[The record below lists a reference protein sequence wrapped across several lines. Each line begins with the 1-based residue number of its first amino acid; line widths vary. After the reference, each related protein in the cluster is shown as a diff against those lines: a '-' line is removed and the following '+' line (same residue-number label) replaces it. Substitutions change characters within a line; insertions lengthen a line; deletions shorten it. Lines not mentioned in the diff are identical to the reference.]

1 MDDIKLHHAQIGVF
15 NPGRLS
21 DQEIEKSF
29 VARQKLFD
37 YLLNKITQ
45 EDNGSIPQQY
55 LLIGQRGIGKSTLLN
70 RIAVELRKAPHN
82 KSYIAL
88 SFPEEQYNVDGLG
101 KFWLNC
107 MDALADALDKDNNAK
122 NRSILTKLDNEI
134 KQLTGEKN
142 SNHIYERLNYYC
154 GKIGRRPILLV
165 DNLNL
170 IFDRLEK
177 SDHHALRGTLMS
189 NNAPIMVG
197 ASFRILNATVDYGA
211 AFYDAF
217 QIHHLQKL
225 TLEESIAVLEN
236 LAQITGNEDFN
247 NKLIRNK
254 AKLKTLY
261 QLTGGTPRTLVM
273 LYPIIQQGFSSDL
286 QYDLDALMDVA
297 TPLYKARFEELPPQM
312 QIILDAIALNWDPT
326 HISVIREVTSL
337 ENSKLSPQLKR
348 LTEVG
353 WLQKMDAYQAK
364 GAAYEIS
371 ERFFNIWYLMR
382 RSSRRQKRELVC
394 LTRFLE
400 TFYKDELEQIG
411 SKRLFLKSKHS
422 DDISLN
428 LALAE
433 AISDPEV
440 AEKLRS
446 KSYTEILEL
455 AFHDKSIRND
465 FEIPSEFISKQEQEL
480 LEKTQ
485 LLITQENYAQAII
498 NNEKLTILNETKP
511 SYYNQKANILE
522 KQSKHNL
529 AEIEYR
535 KSLELDSS
543 QSLTWIQLALL
554 FQFDLKDFTK
564 AENAYQ
570 ECIIKGDKQLKGI
583 AYTMLA
589 KLYKSELLDYR
600 LAEQVY
606 IDYIHSD
613 SNYDT
618 KVRGMNLLGNLY
630 QDDLSDFIK
639 AEEIYKKALKLSPD
653 DKYVKISLIRLY
665 RDVLGNLEEANSVF
679 NSLKP
684 TSLEMDSYL
693 LHQSIFQFYAKNI
706 GYGLTNVKKALTVI
720 KEGFSYET
728 KDDWYRFGAIT
739 AKLGYG
745 QEIID
750 TLKEQGFDQILRPY
764 YIAIKAMIVKDA
776 KGYLNSVAAEIR
788 EPAKG
793 IHEYMKN
800 YVENYPLEKNNPT

>member
-1 MDDIKLHHAQIGVF
+1 M
-15 NPGRLS
+15 
-21 DQEIEKSF
+21 
-29 VARQKLFD
+29 
-37 YLLNKITQ
+37 
-45 EDNGSIPQQY
+45 
-55 LLIGQRGIGKSTLLN
+55 
-70 RIAVELRKAPHN
+70 ELRKAPHN

-107 MDALADALDKDNNAK
+107 MDALADALDRDNNAK
-122 NRSILTKLDNEI
+122 NRSILTKLDNEM
-134 KQLTGEKN
+134 KQLAGEKN

-154 GKIGRRPILLV
+154 EKIGRRPILLV

-197 ASFRILNATVDYGA
+197 ASFQILNATVDYGA
-211 AFYDAF
+211 AFYGAF

-225 TLEESIAVLEN
+225 TLEESIAVLKN
-236 LAQITGNEDFN
+236 LAQITGNEGFN

-286 QYDLDALMDVA
+286 QYELDALMDVA
-297 TPLYKARFEELPPQM
+297 TPFYKARFEELPPQM

-326 HISVIREVTSL
+326 HISVIREVTNL

-400 TFYKDELEQIG
+400 TFYKDELAQIG
-411 SKRLFLKSKHS
+411 SKRLLLKSKHS

-433 AISDPEV
+433 AISDTEV

-446 KSYTEILEL
+446 KSYTEILKLE
-455 AFHDKSIRND
+455 FHNKSTRND
-465 FEIPSEFISKQEQEL
+465 FEITSEFISKQEQEL

-554 FQFDLKDFTK
+554 FQFELKDFTK

-570 ECIIKGDKQLKGI
+570 ECITKGDKQLKGI
-583 AYTMLA
+583 AYTTLA
-589 KLYKSELLDYR
+589 KLYKSELLNYR

-606 IDYIHSD
+606 TDYINSD
-613 SNYDT
+613 PNYDI

-665 RDVLGNLEEANSVF
+665 RDVLGNLEEANSVYK
-679 NSLKP
+679 SLKP

-693 LHQSIFQFYAKNI
+693 LHQSLFQFYEKNI
-706 GYGLTNVKKALTVI
+706 GYGLTNIKKALRVI
-720 KEGFSYET
+720 KEGFSYKT
-728 KDDWYRFGAIT
+728 KDDWYRFGAIS

-745 QEIID
+745 QEVLD
-750 TLKEQGFDQILRPY
+750 TLKEQGFDQVLRPY

-788 EPAKG
+788 EPAKK

-800 YVENYPLEKNNPT
+800 YVEN